1 MPGVKF
7 SQLPSRQF
15 LVKSSRF
22 GHYSPK
28 DVTPTTR
35 WGVFTKYSPRREVD
49 QITAEMCVLYS
60 LFSTETFDLT
70 NEAQRMNG
78 E

>member
-1 MPGVKF
+1 MPRVKF

-35 WGVFTKYSPRREVD
+35 WGLFTKYSTRGVG